1 MKLKKIIYVLLVTFV
16 NAFGMSSEFDGRITP
31 PKRLKRSDVDVSQ
44 YMDKFV
50 SFKESF
56 RKAVENAKLDDA
68 NEALNSIE
76 SLSQAPG
83 LILANPRIMRIFNF
97 LSLDE
102 VRRFKNIFKMA
113 IDKELKEVLSDK
125 VLIPDLIK
133 IIKGYVQE

>member
-1 MKLKKIIYVLLVTFV
+1 MKLRKISYILLVTFV
-16 NAFGMSSEFDGRITP
+16 NAFGMSGEFDGRITP

-56 RKAVENAKLDDA
+56 RKAVGDAKLDEA

-76 SLSQAPG
+76 HLSQTSG
-83 LILANPRIMRIFNF
+83 LILANPKIMRIFNF

-102 VRRFKNIFKMA
+102 VRRFKNIYR
-113 IDKELKEVLSDK
+113 IYCDKCKEELEKTRI
-125 VLIPDLIK
+125 LIPDLVK
-133 IIKGYVQE
+133 IIQDYIHE